1 MAQAS
6 EALRDALSVAKRL
19 PTSLQ
24 RELAERLLAPSLAER
39 NSVTVRIQRLP
50 RSKLTRLTALMDKS
64 NEGILTKAEQA
75 ELEKLGRETDQI
87 VLSNSLA
94 LARAARPELFDE
106 KGMVIGRR
114 LRKISESSS
123 GTRRSSLRNR
133 HR

>member
-6 EALRDALSVAKRL
+6 EALRNALSAAKRL

-106 KGMVIGRR
+106 KGMVIRRR
-114 LRKISESSS
+114 LGKISESSS